1 MINIPALDFI
11 PQRPPFVLVDNIVDC
26 DDVKIVTD
34 FRVPEGHVLVQDGH
48 LSATGMMENIAQSC
62 AARIGW
68 INRDK
73 PVRIGV
79 IGSISHFVVNA
90 LPKVNDCL
98 HTTVTIVSEVFEA
111 TIVHAKVAVNDVVLA
126 ECDMK
131 IFLV

>member
-34 FRVPEGHVLVQDGH
+34 FRVPEGHVLVQDGQ

-111 TIVHAKVAVNDVVLA
+111 TIVHAQVEVENAVAA

>member
-11 PQRPPFVLVDNIVDC
+11 PQRPPFVLVDNIVGC
-26 DDVKIVTD
+26 DEVNIITD
-34 FRVPEGHVLVQDGH
+34 FRVPEDHMLVQDGH

-73 PVRIGV
+73 SVRIGV

-98 HTTVTIVSEVFEA
+98 TTTVTIESEVFEA

>member
-11 PQRPPFVLVDNIVDC
+11 PQRPPFVLVDNIVGC
-26 DDVKIVTD
+26 DEVNIITD
-34 FRVPEGHVLVQDGH
+34 FRVPEDHMLVQDGH

-68 INRDK
+68 MNRNK

-79 IGSISHFVVNA
+79 IGSISKLNIVR
-90 LPKVNDCL
+90 LPKVGELL
-98 HTTVTIVSEVFEA
+98 HTKVTVESEVFEA
-111 TIVHAKVAVNDVVLA
+111 TIVHAQTFVDEVLVA

-131 IFLV
+131 VFLV